1 MNFGARYRHLPYR
14 VAFELVLKR
23 SRAEFGGIIA
33 KYLPGV
39 KRIETEGRICLEL
52 KDETNT
58 KTEGAILQWALKFH
72 STDITTVNI
81 FIQNKKNCF

>member
-58 KTEGAILQWALKFH
+58 KKRDSNFAMGSEISFNRHYDSEHLYSK
-72 STDITTVNI
+72 
-81 FIQNKKNCF
+81 

>member
-1 MNFGARYRHLPYR
+1 MPTVEHCSIRMNFGARYRHLPYR

-39 KRIETEGRICLEL
+39 KRGGTERPLTQRLE
-52 KDETNT
+52 
-58 KTEGAILQWALKFH
+58 
-72 STDITTVNI
+72 
-81 FIQNKKNCF
+81 